1 VRELSFGREDV
12 ESGEESLGWD
22 VLGGESFSVTL
33 WVMKPFSSFVGVA
46 VVTVTWSFAVGQEGE
61 SELEAELEAL
71 AWWEEGA
78 LMTVMLPKEGR
89 GVPFRVLDVEEG
101 K

>member
-1 VRELSFGREDV
+1 V
-12 ESGEESLGWD
+12 
-22 VLGGESFSVTL
+22 
-33 WVMKPFSSFVGVA
+33 
-46 VVTVTWSFAVGQEGE
+46 
-61 SELEAELEAL
+61 ELEAL

-78 LMTVMLPKEGR
+78 LMTVILPKEGR